1 MGGRLS
7 ARATLCL
14 LAGIGALS
22 GGVAGAVIVGR
33 LSVEDSVGTA
43 AARDE
48 PAAVTR
54 PRAVQVAE
62 VAGRSALRQPTPW
75 SAADA
80 EAARVGSA
88 ERHTSHRAT
97 IRHRPSRTMAPVA
110 AAPVAAPTSAGAT
123 TEIREQQP
131 PAPIQARAP
140 AATGGGSARG
150 TAPASPTVRA
160 PAAPKAAAPA
170 PEPAPAHRSPTP
182 DPQPTGA
189 FDDSG

>member
-1 MGGRLS
+1 MGSYLS

-33 LSVEDSVGTA
+33 ISVEDSVGTA
-43 AARDE
+43 VARDE
-48 PAAVTR
+48 PAAGAR
-54 PRAVQVAE
+54 PRTTQVAD

-80 EAARVGSA
+80 RAARAGA
-88 ERHTSHRAT
+88 PKRHPRHRVVV
-97 IRHRPSRTMAPVA
+97 RHRPSRTVAPV
-110 AAPVAAPTSAGAT
+110 VAPTSTAAT
-123 TEIREQQP
+123 TEVRESTST
-131 PAPIQARAP
+131 PIQAGAP
-140 AATGGGSARG
+140 AAAGGGSARG
-150 TAPASPTVRA
+150 TAPVSP
-160 PAAPKAAAPA
+160 PARPKAAAPAPA
-170 PEPAPAHRSPTP
+170 PEPAPARRSPTP